1 MSKSKLGIDVSEWQG
16 KIDWEK
22 VAAAGVKFAII
33 RCGYGKN
40 YESQDDDYFARN
52 VAECER
58 LGIPYGVYL
67 YSYATTVAAAK
78 SEAAHVLRLLG
89 NKQPQ
94 YPVYYDLEDAN
105 TTGTLSNAAIL
116 EIAKAWTEEIE
127 AAGFT
132 AGIYANLYWNEKK
145 LNDSW
150 YNTKS
155 RWIAQYNSKC
165 EYGGKYDIWQYSS
178 KGRVNGVAGN
188 CDMNYCYVD
197 FTEAEEETA
206 PERTVDELAAEV
218 IAGVWGNGTTRREQL
233 EAAGYDYEAVQNR
246 VNELL
251 RDKEEAA
258 HDALILQIA
267 KKVIRGDYGNGNERK
282 RRLTAAGYDYDEVQ
296 ERVNE
301 LLRN

>member
-1 MSKSKLGIDVSEWQG
+1 MTKKLGIDVSAWQE

-40 YESQDDDYFARN
+40 YESQDDEYFARN

-67 YSYATTVAAAK
+67 YSYATSVAAAK
-78 SEAAHVLRLLG
+78 SEAAHVLRLIKG
-89 NKQPQ
+89 KKPQ

-105 TTGTLSNAAIL
+105 TTGKLSNAAIL
-116 EIAKAWTEEIE
+116 DIAKAWTEEIE

-145 LNDSW
+145 LTDSW

-155 RWIAQYNSKC
+155 RWIAQYNSEC

-178 KGRVNGVAGN
+178 KGKVNGVSGN
-188 CDMNYCYVD
+188 CDMNYCYTE
-197 FTEAEEETA
+197 FTAEDDTTA
-206 PERTVDELAAEV
+206 PERTVEELAAEV
-218 IAGVWGNGTTRREQL
+218 IAGVWGNGTTRRLQL

-267 KKVIRGDYGNGNERK
+267 QKVIRGDYGNGSDRRK
-282 RRLTAAGYDYDEVQ
+282 RLTAAGFDYDEVQ
-296 ERVNE
+296 DKVNE
-301 LLRN
+301 LLR